1 MTTEW
6 RDILSSC
13 SDWCR
18 FRDSLQSGHR
28 VHAYLFECGG
38 AHAGAFFARSFGRL
52 LNCTGEAP
60 PCEKCTACTQ
70 IARGW
75 FPGVTEVWPIGTS
88 VSIGQTREIIKDA
101 AVRFGSGIQR
111 VMVLHGA
118 DRLQSE
124 AANSLLK
131 VLEEPVSQVTM
142 VLLAESAESVLP
154 TIRSRCQVQKFSRLD
169 LDKLAGSYALSPIG
183 RELLPVALDLTLGN
197 PEVLL
202 QLEAEIEP
210 MLARAG
216 DDWDGLLKSL
226 GEEKATSFGLELTL
240 PLDHLASTRY
250 TLGLARLF
258 AHTVAD
264 LVDARTRAAAVRFS
278 SRMSGLAEALQK
290 LAAKEVAKQNK
301 ELKERF
307 QQDVH
312 HPLLSDEKR
321 FLSRIAELHAM
332 LLLRV
337 LVRVLWMAFRAASG
351 RAEPEAKA
359 LGVDGPMERL
369 ARLGPASLAARA
381 RRVDQLKGMIWAN
394 VSLGHVLDEVA
405 LGLVDPDHLLP
416 MGFSPFSDSASAAH
430 GWVEGGV

>member
-1 MTTEW
+1 MTVEW

-18 FRDSLQSGHR
+18 FRDSLKSGHR

-38 AHAGAFFARSFGRL
+38 SHAGAFFARSFGRL
-52 LNCTGEAP
+52 LNCAAEAA
-60 PCEKCTACTQ
+60 PCEKCTPCTQ
-70 IARGW
+70 IARGF

-88 VSIGQTREIIKDA
+88 VTIGQTREIIKDSA
-101 AVRFGSGIQR
+101 MRFGGGTQR

-131 VLEEPVSQVTM
+131 VLEEPVSQITM

-154 TIRSRCQVQKFSRLD
+154 TIRSRCQIQKFSRLD
-169 LDKLAGSYALSPIG
+169 LDGLSSRFALSPIG

-210 MLARAG
+210 MLARSG

-226 GEEKATSFGLELTL
+226 SDKEAASFGLELTL

-264 LVDARTRAAAVRFS
+264 LVDTGTRAAAVRFA
-278 SRMSGLAEALQK
+278 SRMSRLAEGLQK
-290 LAAKEVAKQNK
+290 VATKEVGRHNK

-307 QQDVH
+307 QQDIH

-351 RAEPEAKA
+351 RPEPEAKA
-359 LGVDGPMERL
+359 LGVDGPMARL
-369 ARLGPASLAARA
+369 ARLGPSSLAARA
-381 RRVDQLKGMIWAN
+381 RRVDHLKGMVWAN
-394 VSLGHVLDEVA
+394 VSLAHVLDEVA

-416 MGFSPFSDSASAAH
+416 SGFSPFHDSSGATR
-430 GWVEGGV
+430 GWVEGAA